1 MQSELASKVDTRCK
15 KNFLHNVFFFR
26 FRRIRG
32 TFEKEA
38 GRASDIISSKSQYKR
53 CMRFTGYQIKYYYFY
68 LMFLDI
74 EDVNKALSEV
84 SEELVSRVGLNQFRD
99 ALAE

>member
-1 MQSELASKVDTRCK
+1 MC
-15 KNFLHNVFFFR
+15 FLR

-38 GRASDIISSKSQYKR
+38 GRASDIISSKSQYQR
-53 CMRFTGYQIKYYYFY
+53 CMRFTGYQIKYNYFY